1 MAQSTV
7 VDLTDW
13 PNGYVS
19 SRDVG
24 DVLLGE
30 DTARVVIEASL
41 SGDDTALQSL
51 LSQPHWIK
59 TMLETTHCIYREDE
73 PKQNPDHVR
82 EVSAMRMSHLG
93 RALDIAA
100 QNGHASVVST
110 LLAFAKQQCVDT
122 MDIITYSLISKTLW
136 NGHAAVFK
144 ALATA
149 DSRIFNI
156 DLGHCALPLYEA
168 VRRQKPEVVAVLL
181 EHGADPLHPV
191 GPWKKLYNYRS
202 SLLSFAAMI
211 KGPRTMEMLLE
222 RNVPIAQTGALH
234 TAAHF
239 GQLDTMRLLIQYGAD
254 LNEIIPGWR
263 EWTPMH
269 FAAARDRFDAME
281 LLKHSGARTDL
292 KDEKGKTP
300 AEILALPK
308 RPGRSAF
315 APGFYGEDEEEEDD

>member
-1 MAQSTV
+1 VGPASNYPSWEKQRTAVTLRKGGVKPRCSIYIYRKKVANHKWLYGIYLPISNHRGRQHYYHCYRYHHHHHYYYHYHNRHHNLTMAQSTAA
-7 VDLTDW
+7 DLTDW
-13 PNGYVS
+13 PNGYDS

-59 TMLETTHCIYREDE
+59 TMLETTHCIYQEDE

-82 EVSAMRMSHLG
+82 EVSARRMSHLE

-100 QNGHASVVST
+100 QNGHTSVVST
-110 LLAFAKQQCVDT
+110 LLAFAKRRSIDT
-122 MDIITYSLISKTLW
+122 MDILSYSLISKTLW

-156 DLGHCALPLYEA
+156 DLGHGALPLYEA
-168 VRRQKPEVVAVLL
+168 VRRRKPEVVAVLL

-191 GPWKKLYNYRS
+191 GP
-202 SLLSFAAMI
+202 
-211 KGPRTMEMLLE
+211 
-222 RNVPIAQTGALH
+222 
-234 TAAHF
+234 
-239 GQLDTMRLLIQYGAD
+239 
-254 LNEIIPGWR
+254 
-263 EWTPMH
+263 
-269 FAAARDRFDAME
+269 
-281 LLKHSGARTDL
+281 
-292 KDEKGKTP
+292 
-300 AEILALPK
+300 
-308 RPGRSAF
+308 
-315 APGFYGEDEEEEDD
+315 

>member
-1 MAQSTV
+1 MAQSTAA
-7 VDLTDW
+7 DLTDW
-13 PNGYVS
+13 PNSYDS

-30 DTARVVIEASL
+30 DTARLVIEASL

-59 TMLETTHCIYREDE
+59 TMLETTHCIYREGE

-82 EVSAMRMSHLG
+82 EVSAMPMSHLG

-110 LLAFAKQQCVDT
+110 LLAFAKQQSVDP
-122 MDIITYSLISKTLW
+122 MDIINYSIISKTLW
-136 NGHAAVFK
+136 KGHAAVFK

-149 DSRIFNI
+149 DSRIFDI
-156 DLGHCALPLYEA
+156 DLGHGALPLYEA
-168 VRRQKPEVVAVLL
+168 VRRRKPEVVAVLL

-191 GPWKKLYNYRS
+191 GPWKKLYNYGS
-202 SLLSFAAMI
+202 SLMSFAAMNE
-211 KGPRTMEMLLE
+211 GPRTTEMLLE

-234 TAAHF
+234 TAAYF

-254 LNEIIPGWR
+254 LNEILPGWR

-269 FAAARDRFDAME
+269 FAACTDGVDAMK
-281 LLKHSGARTDL
+281 LLEHSGARTDL
-292 KDEKGKTP
+292 KDKKGKTP

-308 RPGRSAF
+308 RPDRSPF
-315 APGFYGEDEEEEDD
+315 APGFYGEDEDNKDD

>member
-1 MAQSTV
+1 MAQSTAE
-7 VDLTDW
+7 DLTDW
-13 PNGYVS
+13 SNSYDS

-82 EVSAMRMSHLG
+82 KVSAMRMSHLK

-110 LLAFAKQQCVDT
+110 LLAFTKQQDIDT
-122 MDIITYSLISKTLW
+122 MDIISYPLVSKTLW

-144 ALATA
+144 VLVTA
-149 DSRIFNI
+149 DSRILNI
-156 DLGHCALPLYEA
+156 DLGHGALPLYEA

-191 GPWKKLYNYRS
+191 GPWKTLYNYRS

-211 KGPRTMEMLLE
+211 EGPRTMEMLLE

-239 GQLDTMRLLIQYGAD
+239 GHIDTMRLLIQHGAD

-269 FAAARDRFDAME
+269 FAAAKDRVHAVEMLE
-281 LLKHSGARTDL
+281 HSGARTDL
-292 KDEKGKTP
+292 KDEREKTP

-308 RPGRSAF
+308 RPDRSAF
-315 APGFYGEDEEEEDD
+315 APGFYGEEEDKEDD